1 MSGPFVP
8 GAPVV
13 YPKPKVAPDRLQFW
27 WYPPTSDG
35 GSAILSYT
43 LTCSAI
49 GFSQTYSANTFWAG
63 VSSPSLVIGTVYTFS
78 IYATNSAGDGP
89 AASFI
94 PVAPC
99 YPPGPPTNLSRTFVG
114 ADGLNVSWT
123 QPVNTGQ
130 GNLTYNLV
138 TAYPISSNYGSTI
151 QQAGPGAIST
161 IYLAP
166 FVSSVSY
173 NILVQTRNDNTY
185 SAKNVFLPTLTYGIS
200 PSNVS
205 TLSLWLDASD
215 YSYLYSD
222 SGAAQNLF
230 YGGGPVSAWRDK
242 STSNN
247 LLQAADTN
255 YPPIHN
261 PIGISNLVPGLGFA
275 RYPAIQTLSNTA
287 QYMSGSLTASATNQL
302 SIFCLFRWN
311 QLYQGGSSNI
321 FFELFDGNVKL
332 NYFQGGLR
340 VTCDGQAEPMNG
352 IGGAAF
358 TSLFLLT
365 ATQTSTICSVLNPLV
380 YQRQF
385 SRNNAITFTTPT
397 TIQTGRMTPDP
408 DANVQ
413 LGELLLYGSTLTVS
427 EQADLYS
434 YFRTKWNI
442 AYADNKGTLDVRG
455 PGEPYVILTPYTFS
469 IEYGNKEPVT
479 YTVLSDNWTVD
490 GVSIGP
496 STTLTPAPAPAT
508 ISTKD
513 TQFDTTGNK
522 TIGYSI
528 TTLEFGVVEAT
539 PLAITVS

>member
-1 MSGPFVP
+1 MGYPS
-8 GAPVV
+8 APVV

-35 GSAILSYT
+35 GSPILSYT

-63 VSSPSLVIGTVYTFS
+63 VSSGIVVGTNYTFS
-78 IYATNSAGDGP
+78 IYATNGIGNGP

-94 PVAPC
+94 PVTAC
-99 YPPGPPTNLSRTFVG
+99 FPPGPPTNLSSIFVG

-123 QPVNTGQ
+123 QPVNTGG

-151 QQAGPGAIST
+151 QQASPSAIST

-166 FVSSVSY
+166 FVSSISY

-185 SAKNVFLPTLTYGIS
+185 SAKNAFLPTLTYGVS

-215 YSYLYSD
+215 YAYLYSD
-222 SGAAQNLF
+222 SAATQPLN
-230 YGGGPVSAWRDK
+230 YGGGPVLAWRDK

-261 PIGISNLVPGLGFA
+261 PIGVSNLVQGLGFA
-275 RYPAIQTLSNTA
+275 HYPAIQTLSNTA
-287 QYMSGSLTASATNQL
+287 QYMSSSLLSVSATNEL

-321 FFELFDGNVKL
+321 FFELFDGNVRF
-332 NYFQGGLR
+332 NQYAGGLR

-385 SRNNAITFTTPT
+385 SRDNAITFPTPT
-397 TIQTGRMTPDP
+397 NIQTGRMTPDP

-413 LGELLLYGSTLTVS
+413 LSELLLYGSTLTVS

-442 AYADNKGTLDVRG
+442 AYADNKGTLDVLG
-455 PGEPYVILTPYTFS
+455 PGEPYATSTPYTFS

-496 STTLTPAPAPAT
+496 STTLTPAQGGGASVV

-513 TQFDTTGNK
+513 TQFDTTGSK

-528 TTLEFGVVEAT
+528 NTLEFGVVVAT
-539 PLAITVS
+539 PLTITVS